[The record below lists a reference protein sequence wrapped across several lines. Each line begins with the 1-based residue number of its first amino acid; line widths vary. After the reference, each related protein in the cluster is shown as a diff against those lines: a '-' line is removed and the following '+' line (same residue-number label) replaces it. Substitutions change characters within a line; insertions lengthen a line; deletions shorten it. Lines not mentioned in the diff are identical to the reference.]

1 MPAIDVSRRVEPGT
15 LANFGRLAHWDLRSI
30 QTIRSSYA
38 AVRPA
43 PVPPDPRV
51 TRSDEVIAGMDGFP
65 DVKVRWYRP
74 ALADTDTR
82 PASLP
87 CLVYFHGGAYIMGT
101 LDENDDRLDQM
112 VVNLGCAVVSV
123 DWRLAPEHPYPEGLD
138 DAMSVWHRIVGEPA
152 NFGVDPARL
161 VIGGA
166 SAGAGLV
173 AALCIRL
180 RDSGLLQPKLQLL
193 VYPMLDDRE
202 ITASIRAI
210 EDPGHW
216 GLWHLRAQRMCWNAY
231 LGTVA
236 GGDVPAT
243 AAAARATD
251 LSGVAAAFLAIG
263 DVDAYL
269 DENLAYAARLSRCG
283 VPTELHVYPGVIHGG
298 FLARPGTP
306 RTQQFLQDVYGA
318 LAVAFAA
325 A

>member
-1 MPAIDVSRRVEPGT
+1 M
-15 LANFGRLAHWDLRSI
+15 
-30 QTIRSSYA
+30 
-38 AVRPA
+38 
-43 PVPPDPRV
+43 
-51 TRSDEVIAGMDGFP
+51 VI
-65 DVKVRWYRP
+65 
-74 ALADTDTR
+74 
-82 PASLP
+82 
-87 CLVYFHGGAYIMGT
+87 
-101 LDENDDRLDQM
+101 
-112 VVNLGCAVVSV
+112 NLGCAVVSV

-138 DAMSVWHRIVGEPA
+138 DAASVWHSIVSEPA
-152 NFGVDPARL
+152 KFGVDPARL

-180 RDSGLLQPKLQLL
+180 RDSGLPQPRLQLL

-202 ITASIRAI
+202 ITPSIQAI

-216 GLWHLRAQRMCWNAY
+216 GLWHLRAQRMCWDAY
-231 LGTVA
+231 LGPIA

-243 AAAARATD
+243 AAPGRATD

-306 RTQQFLQDVYGA
+306 RTQQFLQDVYSA
-318 LAVAFAA
+318 LAIAFGAA
-325 A
+325 WQSPSAL